1 MKKLFFL
8 FGVVLSTQASAQFT
22 VRLIVTDVA
31 TRKNDDVYVAGNFN
45 NWNPKDENY
54 KLKPFGGSRKSIVIK
69 DLPAGSYAFKFTRGG
84 GDKWETTGDG
94 RDIADRLIE
103 VNEDLSKE
111 FTVAGWKDDYPE
123 VPKKYTASPQVRIID
138 TAFNMPQLGRK
149 RKVWIYLPKGYA
161 ASSKIYPVLYMHD
174 GQNLFNE
181 QTAPFGEWGVDEALD
196 SLQQKTGKECI
207 VVGIDNGGMKRMTE
221 YNPYDNAKEGK
232 GEGNQYIEF
241 IVKTLKP
248 YIDSKYKTKKG
259 PENTF
264 IAGSSM
270 GGLISFYAM
279 LKYPDVF
286 SAGGIF
292 SPSFWIA
299 PEVFTDAEKFTT
311 TATQMPRFYMYA
323 GKMEPANMVT
333 NNEKMADLL
342 KKNQRYS
349 IRLITDPLGR
359 HSEKT
364 WRQEFPSFYMWLMN
378 Y

>member
-1 MKKLFFL
+1 
-8 FGVVLSTQASAQFT
+8 
-22 VRLIVTDVA
+22 
-31 TRKNDDVYVAGNFN
+31 
-45 NWNPKDENY
+45 
-54 KLKPFGGSRKSIVIK
+54 
-69 DLPAGSYAFKFTRGG
+69 
-84 GDKWETTGDG
+84 
-94 RDIADRLIE
+94 
-103 VNEDLSKE
+103 
-111 FTVAGWKDDYPE
+111 
-123 VPKKYTASPQVRIID
+123 
-138 TAFNMPQLGRK
+138 MPQLGRK

-161 ASSKIYPVLYMHD
+161 TSSKIYPVLYMHD